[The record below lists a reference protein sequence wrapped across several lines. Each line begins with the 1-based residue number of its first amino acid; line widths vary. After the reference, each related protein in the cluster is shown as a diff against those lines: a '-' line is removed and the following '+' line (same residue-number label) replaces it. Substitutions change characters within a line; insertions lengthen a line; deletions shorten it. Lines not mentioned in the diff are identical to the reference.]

1 MSRVAELTEDE
12 RPREKMQAKGAASL
26 SDAELLAVLVRTG
39 RKGEPVLE
47 LTRNWLGEA
56 GGLPG
61 LAALDIGELRRR
73 RGIGLSKATIV
84 AAALEL
90 GRRLARAQAESRDL
104 LDRPELA
111 AEYLARRHAGERV
124 ELFGCLTLDSRHRLV
139 REHVLH
145 RGARTHADVEPAEV
159 FRAAIADNAHGMIV
173 WHTHPSGDPTPS
185 DDDIALTRQLAAA
198 GKTLGIRVL
207 DHLVVA
213 GGGHVSLRQR
223 GLLPAG

>member
-1 MSRVAELTEDE
+1 ML
-12 RPREKMQAKGAASL
+12 AKGAASL
-26 SDAELLAVLVRTG
+26 SDAELLAILLRTG
-39 RKGEPVLE
+39 PKGESILE
-47 LTRNWLGEA
+47 LTRRWLEET

-61 LAALDIGELRRR
+61 LAALDLPELQRR
-73 RGIGLSKATIV
+73 RGIGPSKATIV

-90 GRRLARAQAESRDL
+90 GRRLAHAQAEKRDL

-111 AEYLARRHAGERV
+111 AALLARRHAGERV
-124 ELFGCLTLDSRHRLV
+124 EVFGCLTLDSRHRLV

-159 FRAAIADNAHGMIV
+159 FRVAIADNAHGVVV

-185 DDDIALTRQLAAA
+185 EDDLALTRQLAAA
-198 GKTLGIRVL
+198 GKALGIRVL

-223 GLLPAG
+223 GLLPPA